1 MTSPSSEIGR
11 GQPTNRCLRTVAGER
26 DPCFCEGPSFV
37 ATLERLEI
45 FMATR
50 RAKVSSGFKGSDS
63 LSYHEDL
70 DWFSIAFYKT
80 PESTVFSAHEPRPSV
95 LSSCKAYRGS

>member
-1 MTSPSSEIGR
+1 VGSQLTGVR
-11 GQPTNRCLRTVAGER
+11 GQLLGKEIHVSAKGQA
-26 DPCFCEGPSFV
+26 PSFV

-50 RAKVSSGFKGSDS
+50 RAKVSSGFKGSGS

-80 PESTVFSAHEPRPSV
+80 PESAVFSAQ
-95 LSSCKAYRGS
+95 